1 MEHITIRR
9 KTIGDEIAMTE
20 ELPDNIKEVTTEAT
34 PFEQY
39 KKWVY
44 TVLAKQPHGQ
54 IELSE
59 LEKKVLNLF
68 TFYDNRFNMH
78 PHKKTIFK
86 NYFQKFG
93 SKTEE
98 QKMAVIS
105 AAKEDITRKM
115 IYHRSIKS
123 PKFKKVYLRKT
134 LCTPCGW
141 LRLGV
146 TLAHNKKAL
155 TPSTNY
161 HSANFC
167 NTSFELTSRD
177 TTISSKSPKVRILG
191 TTFFRERLKKLFQ
204 TLGL

>member
-1 MEHITIRR
+1 MAYTTIRI

-20 ELPDNIKEVTTEAT
+20 EVPDTIKEIMTEAI
-34 PFEQY
+34 PLEQY
-39 KKWVY
+39 QKWVY
-44 TVLAKQPHGQ
+44 DVLAKQPHGQ
-54 IELSE
+54 VELSE

-68 TFYDNRFNMH
+68 TFYDNRFNTH

-86 NYFQKFG
+86 KYFQNFG

-98 QKMAVIS
+98 QRMAVIS

-123 PKFKKVYLRKT
+123 PKFKNVYLRKT

-141 LRLGV
+141 LRLGI
-146 TLAHNKKAL
+146 TLVHNKKAL
-155 TPSTNY
+155 TPSINY

-167 NTSFELTSRD
+167 NTAFELTSRD
-177 TTISSKSPKVRILG
+177 SAITTKSPKVRIYG
-191 TTFFRERLKKLFQ
+191 TTLFREILKKWIS
-204 TLGL
+204 